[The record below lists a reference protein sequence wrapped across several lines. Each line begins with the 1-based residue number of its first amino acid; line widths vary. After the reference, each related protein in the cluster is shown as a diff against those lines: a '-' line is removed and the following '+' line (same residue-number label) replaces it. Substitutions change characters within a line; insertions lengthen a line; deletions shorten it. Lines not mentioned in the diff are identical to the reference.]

1 MWSKKAKNT
10 RFDFV
15 AKFTNFMIFKRDNP
29 KSDSGILGRKRLS
42 KIDQFLM
49 KIKRNLRKNPL
60 VVTVTADGVTSTDE
74 IATVV
79 NTTVKQHVGAD
90 GQIVTER
97 TPMFTSPQNLDKG

>member
-1 MWSKKAKNT
+1 M
-10 RFDFV
+10 
-15 AKFTNFMIFKRDNP
+15 
-29 KSDSGILGRKRLS
+29 
-42 KIDQFLM
+42 
-49 KIKRNLRKNPL
+49 
-60 VVTVTADGVTSTDE
+60 VTVTADGVTSTDE